1 MVQITTATKK
11 LLDLKKKIRAV
22 SGGTGASKT
31 FSIIMILIDYAQSN
45 DNQKIDIVSES
56 FPHLEDGVIRDFRT
70 IMVDRNYW
78 KDSRWNDTKHIYTF
92 ESGSVVK
99 FISFDKLGKA
109 HGPRRDVLFLNE
121 CNNLAYNIVDQLITR
136 TRKIVWMDWNPS
148 EEFWFYTEMKD
159 IRKDIDFVRLTYLDN
174 EALSPEEIA
183 EIEAHK
189 HNINWWKV
197 YGLGELGELQGR
209 IYTGWKLDVDEVPH
223 EARLERYCID
233 FGYTNDPTAIVAIY
247 YFNGGFIFDEI
258 AFLKGLSNKKIADI
272 LLNQPKALVVADSA
286 EPKSIDEIAQYGVNI
301 LGSDKG
307 KDSVVHGIQLVQE
320 QRISVTKRS
329 VNIIKEYRNYLW
341 ATDKNG
347 SNLNEP
353 EHYFSHTMDAVR
365 YGLQTLVRPL
375 RMKQPETNEEAIR
388 RLLKSKVRLKKK
400 LLYRV

>member
-320 QRISVTKRS
+320 QRISFTKRS